1 MIFNENYMVWL
12 TTIATDGHAHDCIY
26 KKLFT
31 QLMSTSFRWSS
42 GIPLDENRAYDGK
55 SLRKKFYKYAA
66 STSAMTS
73 EEDVPAAVFEVMVA
87 LAMRI
92 EADIMHDTE
101 YGDRTS
107 LWFGHM
113 IASLGLA
120 ECNDAN
126 YDEAYVSSVLE
137 RFMDRCYEPC
147 GRGGLFTTSDPTVL
161 MPTIEIWQQAQ
172 IWLLHDI
179 MKK

>member
-1 MIFNENYMVWL
+1 MIFNENYMLWL

-26 KKLFT
+26 KKLFA

-73 EEDVPAAVFEVMVA
+73 EEDVPASVFEVMVA

-126 YDEAYVSSVLE
+126 YDEVYVSSVLE

>member
-1 MIFNENYMVWL
+1 MIFNENYMLWL

-31 QLMSTSFRWSS
+31 QLMSTPFRWSS
-42 GIPLDENRAYDGK
+42 GIPLD
-55 SLRKKFYKYAA
+55 
-66 STSAMTS
+66 MTS
-73 EEDVPAAVFEVMVA
+73 DEDIPASVFEVMVA

-147 GRGGLFTTSDPTVL
+147 
-161 MPTIEIWQQAQ
+161 
-172 IWLLHDI
+172 
-179 MKK
+179 